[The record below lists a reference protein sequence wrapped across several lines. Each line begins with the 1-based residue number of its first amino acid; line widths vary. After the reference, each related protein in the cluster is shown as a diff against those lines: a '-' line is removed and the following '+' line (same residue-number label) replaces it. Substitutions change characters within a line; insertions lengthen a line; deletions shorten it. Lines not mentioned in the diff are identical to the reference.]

1 MFHVVLEI
9 GNLSASDVWARK
21 TTSAFHEINFASTR
35 SYSAWAFELF
45 PVWIALPVF
54 IMIDRPSVVADITE
68 AAGLE
73 WDDIGFELY
82 FPAVKAKVIAL
93 DYNSYKAHLKMMLI
107 VCDTEDKI
115 DPAEA
120 NAFMPTPATLA
131 QYEREGFLFREFGAY
146 HLLGLGARAFLK
158 LGRDDDAYETARIA
172 VSPEQQTRK
181 KTTLVD
187 CHSILGQIAAKR
199 GNLDEAESHFANAMK
214 EAKLSRLPMLEV
226 LVARNMK
233 KHLLEPNGRDC
244 SAAEEG
250 IDSACRKMNKT
261 REEVAWVLKEPKKGT
276 TSTVEA

>member
-1 MFHVVLEI
+1 MFHIVLEI

-35 SYSAWAFELF
+35 SYSAWATELF
-45 PVWIALPVF
+45 TIWIALPVF
-54 IMIDRPSVVADITE
+54 IIIDRPSVVADITE

-73 WDDIGFELY
+73 WDDIGFELC
-82 FPAVKAKVIAL
+82 FPALKTKIPAI

-107 VCDTEDKI
+107 VCDTEDEI

-131 QYEREGFLFREFGAY
+131 QYERECFDFREWAAY

-172 VSPEQQTRK
+172 VSPEQQTKK

-199 GNLDEAESHFANAMK
+199 GDLDEAASHFSNALK
-214 EAKLSRLPMLEV
+214 QAELSRLPMLEV
-226 LVARNMK
+226 LAARDWK
-233 KHLLEPNGRDC
+233 KHLLEPNGRDTKEAE
-244 SAAEEG
+244 AA
-250 IDSACRKMNKT
+250 IDAACAKMKKS
-261 REEVAWVLKEPKKGT
+261 RERLGAVLL
-276 TSTVEA
+276 A